1 VDIKTFVEQNL
12 LLNMSGFVNP
22 AMYYK
27 QFPEHEVMEVW
38 AVTDP
43 LAHRLLAKGEAVLKI
58 GAAHVWGRCCSGQA
72 VKMDSVIQEIFDE
85 LPRFPD

>member
-1 VDIKTFVEQNL
+1 MDIKTFVEQNL

-22 AMYYK
+22 GMYSED
-27 QFPEHEVMEVW
+27 FPEHEVMEVW

-43 LAHRLLAKGEAVLKI
+43 LAYRLIEKGEAVLKI
-58 GAAHVWGRCCSGQA
+58 GAAHIWGRCCSGQA
-72 VKMDSVIQEIFDE
+72 KYMDSVIQEIFDE